1 MSYFSN
7 PKKEEGGERQVVVSD
22 EDIAQL
28 LEQILKELKKMNL
41 HLAIVTDTYLTNQE
55 IE

>member
-41 HLAIVTDTYLTNQE
+41 QLAFLTDIHVTNQE
-55 IE
+55 VE

>member
-7 PKKEEGGERQVVVSD
+7 PQKTEGNERQVVVSD

-28 LEQILKELKKMNL
+28 LGCILEELKIMNIQ
-41 HLAIVTDTYLTNQE
+41 LALLTDNEVTKEELE
-55 IE
+55 